1 MQLDDWVLWRIYKK
15 EVSENGKEGEAQSQV
30 PKKWKK
36 GGVQVQHKPVP
47 IPSPA
52 AANDNDLD
60 DFDTDSLF
68 AQNSNPV
75 PSQNSDNVPV

>member
-60 DFDTDSLF
+60 DFDTAGQLVCSKFQSRAEPKLR
-68 AQNSNPV
+68 
-75 PSQNSDNVPV
+75 